1 MGILISR
8 PVEGH
13 LQFESLPNEVIMHV
27 FSYLK
32 FADLLNCGLVSKRFR
47 AISNLDQYII
57 WPKTV
62 NLRNK
67 KVPVEFLQKLLD
79 SGCKY
84 LSLSE
89 AILEGTLNLPN
100 ASDLLYL
107 NLSGFRNNENSE
119 KMLKSSHSLQK
130 LSLSRFHLSANLI
143 RIISLQ
149 YGKTLM
155 ILDLSKCTFCK
166 NENICTDPDCSYT
179 VPIKQIVNKCT
190 ELTELSLHSTSL
202 REASVDILV
211 SNLTSKI
218 EKLDLFDI
226 FCLKDEHVKKL
237 VTRCNKITDLNLGGR
252 TSITKRSLNFVIE
265 HLRLTLVKLD
275 LKFTHVEFNVLKLK
289 RMEKLKYLCYN
300 NKNAIGGYDDHIMLK
315 NQLPNLTITASP
327 DNAKIVVP
335 IHPRYNFGRGFWEI
349 KAEQEENYLVIIV
362 NNFVHLSIAD
372 YDDNAFEAGTLACT
386 FLESRSMTVENLYIL
401 PYACHYNP
409 RFVYFLPT
417 F

>member
-8 PVEGH
+8 PVEVIST

-32 FADLLNCGLVSKRFR
+32 IADLLNCGLVSKRFR
-47 AISNLDQYII
+47 AISNLDQYI
-57 WPKTV
+57 PKTV
-62 NLRNK
+62 NLRYK
-67 KVPVEFLQKLLD
+67 KVPIEFLQKLLD

-89 AILEGTLNLPN
+89 AISEGTLNLPK
-100 ASDLLYL
+100 ASCLLYL
-107 NLSGFRNNENSE
+107 DLSGFRNRENSE

-130 LSLSRFHLSANLI
+130 LSLSRFHLSAKLI

-149 YGKTLM
+149 YGKTLK
-155 ILDLSKCTFCK
+155 ILDLSKCDFCK
-166 NENICTDPDCSYT
+166 NEKICTDQGCSYT
-179 VPIKQIVNKCT
+179 VPIKQIVNSCT

-252 TSITKRSLNFVIE
+252 TSITERSLNFVIE
-265 HLRLTLVKLD
+265 HLQLTLMKLD
-275 LKFTHVEFNVLKLK
+275 LEFTHVEFYILKLR
-289 RMEKLKYLCYN
+289 RMKKLKYLCYS
-300 NKNAIGGYDDHIMLK
+300 NKNAVGDYDDRISLK
-315 NQLPNLTITASP
+315 NMLPNLTITTSP
-327 DNAKIVVP
+327 GNAKIAVP
-335 IHPRYNFGRGFWEI
+335 THPRYNFGRGFWEI
-349 KAEQEENYLVIIV
+349 KAEREKL
-362 NNFVHLSIAD
+362 FSD
-372 YDDNAFEAGTLACT
+372 Y
-386 FLESRSMTVENLYIL
+386 RI
-401 PYACHYNP
+401 
-409 RFVYFLPT
+409 
-417 F
+417 

>member
-13 LQFESLPNEVIMHV
+13 LQFESLPNEIIMHV
-27 FSYLK
+27 LSYLK
-32 FADLLNCGLVSKRFR
+32 FADLLKCGLVSKRFR
-47 AISNLDQYII
+47 ALCNLDRYMI

-79 SGCKY
+79 SGLKY

-100 ASDLLYL
+100 DSDLLYL

-119 KMLKSSHSLQK
+119 KMLKSSHSLQV

-149 YGKTLM
+149 YGKTLK

-166 NENICTDPDCSYT
+166 NENICTDSACSYT
-179 VPIKQIVNKCT
+179 VPIKQIVNNCT
-190 ELTELSLHSTSL
+190 ELRELSLHSTSL

-218 EKLDLFDI
+218 KKLDLSDI

-237 VTRCNKITDLNLGGR
+237 VTRCNRITDLHLGGR
-252 TSITKRSLNFVIE
+252 TSITERSLNFVTE
-265 HLRLTLVKLD
+265 QLQLTLVKLD
-275 LKFTHVEFNVLKLK
+275 LTLTHVKFNFLKLK
-289 RMEKLKYLCYN
+289 RMEKLKYLGYS
-300 NKNAIGGYDDHIMLK
+300 NKNAILGCNDFIRLR
-315 NQLPNLTITASP
+315 NQMPNLTITPSP
-327 DNAKIVVP
+327 ENAKHTVLIY
-335 IHPRYNFGRGFWEI
+335 PRN
-349 KAEQEENYLVIIV
+349 
-362 NNFVHLSIAD
+362 H
-372 YDDNAFEAGTLACT
+372 
-386 FLESRSMTVENLYIL
+386 
-401 PYACHYNP
+401 
-409 RFVYFLPT
+409 
-417 F
+417 